1 MFNKKIKTQKKIFF
15 FNKKN
20 LTKHIFEKFIFK
32 KIKFN
37 LTGKIFK

>member
-1 MFNKKIKTQKKIFF
+1 MFNSYIKTNIKIF

-20 LTKHIFEKFIFK
+20 LNLNLKKKVFFK